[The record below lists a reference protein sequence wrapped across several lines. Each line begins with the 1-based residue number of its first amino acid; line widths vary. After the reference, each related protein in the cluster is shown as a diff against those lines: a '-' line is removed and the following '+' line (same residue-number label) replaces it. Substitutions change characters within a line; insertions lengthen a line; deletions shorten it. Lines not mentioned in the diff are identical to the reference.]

1 MAVNR
6 WKRTSVIGALT
17 AGILVA
23 LALPVL
29 ADERDI
35 SVGGVWICRIT
46 HDASGYTSYQRAV
59 EVNRRITQ
67 VLSAP
72 ELRTGAQVTVRPM
85 SSSAVIMVGDLLVF
99 TVAPEDAM
107 DTPVTP
113 FELARQW
120 AQRLAEGLTKGLPG
134 YTSYF

>member
-17 AGILVA
+17 AGILAA

-46 HDASGYTSYQRAV
+46 HDASGYTSYERAI

-72 ELRTGAQVTVRPM
+72 ELRTGTQVTVRPM
-85 SSSAVIMVGDLLVF
+85 GSGAVIMVGDLLVF
-99 TVAPEDAM
+99 TVAPEDAI
-107 DTPVTP
+107 DTPVKP

-134 YTSYF
+134 